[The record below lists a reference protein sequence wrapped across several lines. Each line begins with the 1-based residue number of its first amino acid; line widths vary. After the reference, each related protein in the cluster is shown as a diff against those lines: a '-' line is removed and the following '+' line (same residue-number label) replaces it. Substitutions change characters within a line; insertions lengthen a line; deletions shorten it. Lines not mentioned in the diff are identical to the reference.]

1 MWVEQRQVI
10 IWRQEKEQSFEV
22 PKGQKDQPKQGQAEE
37 NHKV

>member
-10 IWRQEKEQSFEV
+10 IWRQETEQSFEV
-22 PKGQKDQPKQGQAEE
+22 QKGQKDQPKQGQVEG